1 MAETDEDWALYA
13 DHRAHLT
20 EAIAAS
26 ANQAKPASGR
36 LCVLGAG
43 KCNDV
48 DLVRLAETFVEI
60 HLVDIDAGALGHA
73 VARQTPEVR
82 TRLRP
87 HALVDLSGV
96 SKRLPKW
103 KRRPPTVPQLEANAD
118 ATLQSVVARL
128 PGPFDV
134 VVSACV
140 LTQMA
145 FAARDALGDAHPMLQ
160 FVRLSVTAT
169 HLNTMVA
176 LTAVGGTSLFV
187 TDLVSSTVFPLDELP
202 AQAHAPGRLDLR
214 GWMDRIV
221 ASGTAYH
228 SANPSVVRGVL
239 GGPALAPF
247 IDEPELLEPWLW
259 TGGKGRTY
267 FVYAM
272 RIPRRA

>member
-1 MAETDEDWALYA
+1 MAETDDDWALYA

-20 EAIAAS
+20 EAIVAS
-26 ANQAKPASGR
+26 AHRANPAGRR

-48 DLVRLAETFVEI
+48 DLGRLAETFAEI
-60 HLVDIDAGALGHA
+60 HLVDVDASALGRA

-82 TRLRP
+82 SRLRP

-96 SKRLPKW
+96 SKRLTKW
-103 KRRPPTVPQLEANAD
+103 KRRPPTVPQVEAGAD
-118 ATLQSVVARL
+118 ATLQSLVARL

-145 FAARDALGDAHPMLQ
+145 FAVRDALGDAHPMLQ
-160 FVRLSVTAT
+160 LVRLSVIAT

-187 TDLVSSTVFPLDELP
+187 TDLVSSTLFPLGE
-202 AQAHAPGRLDLR
+202 AQAGEQGETDLR
-214 GWMDRIV
+214 GLMDRIV

-228 SANPSVVRGVL
+228 SANPSVIRGVL

-247 IDEPELLEPWLW
+247 IDEPELLDPWLW

-272 RIPRRA
+272 RIARSA